1 MPRRLS
7 FGQCLDTTI
16 ECLARFGSDLALRF
30 GLHRC
35 RRVRCERRHHLPQ
48 RPQLRP
54 AFSLGRSGHAAR
66 THRLVGRLDR
76 RRIHP
81 ARLQCDLRR
90 AQQRILRLGRAQLR
104 QRPPFHFEVG
114 AGVAHQARGAQ
125 MQESRSPRSP
135 AVFHRSLHLGV
146 PGGQV
151 QPIGEE
157 IVQPRLV
164 AEALGDPAIGG
175 LHRDA
180 QAVVL
185 ADEQDWRRQFLVGRP
200 HRGVERRLRG
210 SVIGRGVAERAEH
223 DTVGGNRQRLRQPLA
238 TLDGQRGAQRFRQ
251 VRGDGRSLRQHPQ
264 RLAAPHFVAAT
275 TGRIIGAGSEGKR
288 SIAQRVD
295 ARHLARTL
303 GHEGAGTIVQEGRI
317 GVPAGPRQ
325 QRVAFMAGRPDGV
338 EDLVL
343 HAQHARHQVQLAAGQ
358 LRVEQFIEGGSGE
371 RTAGQDRSICRGSR
385 ARRPAPPAHRLKEI
399 DVAHLGA
406 VEPRM
411 RAGIGS
417 GTTANIEHPPCRCC
431 VPPGNT
437 GRYPVGIKPPR
448 NASAPRRSPPAS
460 AGSAAAHARAAAAR
474 TSGNGSG

>member
-1 MPRRLS
+1 
-7 FGQCLDTTI
+7 
-16 ECLARFGSDLALRF
+16 
-30 GLHRC
+30 
-35 RRVRCERRHHLPQ
+35 
-48 RPQLRP
+48 
-54 AFSLGRSGHAAR
+54 
-66 THRLVGRLDR
+66 
-76 RRIHP
+76 
-81 ARLQCDLRR
+81 
-90 AQQRILRLGRAQLR
+90 
-104 QRPPFHFEVG
+104 
-114 AGVAHQARGAQ
+114 

-135 AVFHRSLHLGV
+135 AVFHRGLHLGV

-303 GHEGAGTIVQEGRI
+303 GHEGAGAIVQEC
-317 GVPAGPRQ
+317 GVGMPAGPRQ

-358 LRVEQFIEGGSGE
+358 LRVEQFIEGGGGE

-406 VEPRM
+406 VEPPHACGNRI
-411 RAGIGS
+411 RNHSEHRTPSVSLLRSARQYRALPCGHQAASKRERTSAVTAGIGRKR
-417 GTTANIEHPPCRCC
+417 GCARTRC
-431 VPPGNT
+431 
-437 GRYPVGIKPPR
+437 
-448 NASAPRRSPPAS
+448 SQ
-460 AGSAAAHARAAAAR
+460 AR
-474 TSGNGSG
+474 TSGNGSRLMPPSPATSV